1 MKTPLENED
10 YDGSAMK
17 YLSASFESL
26 PTDISSYY
34 FHIKGENALGTLSGL
49 ISVNT
54 VMAKIYPEKNID
66 WTQVPASYLCAFLL
80 EKYSKITLPFVQE
93 PMSLKV
99 NNICLGKSAD
109 IRYPVVNS
117 DIGELFIDEIN
128 GNFQWMTISKNKI
141 GAIADFYWGYSQISL
156 SLLKSALQGDILL
169 IKTVSPML
177 VIGQKKWMKYAWEG
191 GNSVELNE
199 RFDPEETDLDGLTQ
213 LEQEDL
219 DDHRD
224 DISPT
229 LERDDT
235 VNLQSISAIPVTV
248 SFLLASKTLLIE
260 QIEALAPGDKIEL
273 PENAYQ
279 HIIVKVSGISVASGE
294 LVKVGDNFAVEIQRS
309 FSVQE

>member
-1 MKTPLENED
+1 MNTSLDSED

-17 YLSASFESL
+17 YLSASFDSL

-34 FHIKGENALGTLSGL
+34 FHIKGENTLGTLSGFIL
-49 ISVNT
+49 VNT

-80 EKYSKITLPFVQE
+80 EKFSKITLPFAQE
-93 PMSLKV
+93 PMSLKINTV
-99 NNICLGKSAD
+99 CLGKSAD

-117 DIGELFIDEIN
+117 DLGELFIDEIK
-128 GNFQWMTISKNKI
+128 GKFQWMNISEKKV

-177 VIGQKKWMKYAWEG
+177 VIGQKKWMRFEWKGE
-191 GNSVELNE
+191 NSVELNE
-199 RFDPEETDLDGLTQ
+199 MFDPDETDLD
-213 LEQEDL
+213 
-219 DDHRD
+219 DHND
-224 DISPT
+224 GISPT
-229 LERDDT
+229 LVHDNS
-235 VNLQSISAIPVTV
+235 VNLQSINSIPVTV

-279 HIIVKVSGISVASGE
+279 HIIVKVNGISVASGE
-294 LVKVGDNFAVEIQRS
+294 LVKIGDNFAVEIQRS
-309 FSVQE
+309 FSAQE

>member
-1 MKTPLENED
+1 MNTPLENEN
-10 YDGSAMK
+10 YEGSAMK
-17 YLSASFESL
+17 YLSASFDSL

-34 FHIKGENALGTLSGL
+34 FHIKGENTLATFSGFIL
-49 ISVNT
+49 VDT
-54 VMAKIYPEKNID
+54 VMTKIYPEKNID

-80 EKYSKITLPFVQE
+80 EKFSKITLPFAQE

-99 NNICLGKSAD
+99 NTVCLGKSAD

-128 GNFQWMTISKNKI
+128 GKFQWMSISEKKI
-141 GAIADFYWGYSQISL
+141 GAIADFYWGSSKISL

-169 IKTVSPML
+169 IKTVSPIL
-177 VIGQKKWMKYAWEG
+177 VIGQKKWMKFEWKGE
-191 GNSVELNE
+191 NSVELNE
-199 RFDPEETDLDGLTQ
+199 MFDPEKTDLDDLIQ
-213 LEQEDL
+213 LHQKNV
-219 DDHRD
+219 DDHND
-224 DISPT
+224 DILPT
-229 LERDDT
+229 LEHDNS
-235 VNLQSISAIPVTV
+235 VNLQSISTIPVTV

-279 HIIVKVSGISVASGE
+279 NIIVKVNGISVASGE

-309 FSVQE
+309 FSAQE